1 MGDSPRGHKESDMTE
16 RLNIRGRDR
25 MSMWGQKGQLDVNLP
40 PETKINL
47 KYHMDLNMKCKTME
61 CLEVKGEYLYDP
73 GGSQNLLSSAQT
85 NRKDLLTQMEMIT
98 RLRPVGRAMLSSVL

>member
-1 MGDSPRGHKESDMTE
+1 
-16 RLNIRGRDR
+16 
-25 MSMWGQKGQLDVNLP
+25 MWGQKGQLDVNLP

-47 KYHMDLNMKCKTME
+47 RYHMDLNMKCKTME

-98 RLRPVGRAMLSSVL
+98 MLGFIQIKSCSSKNVIQSVKR